1 MMHPLFEKADAWTG
15 QVIAAAIEVHRR
27 MGPGLLEEIY
37 ERCLMR
43 EMEIRHI
50 PAENQVRVPIEYKG
64 MIFEQPLRLDLYVD
78 SCLIVEIKAVEH
90 VLPIHKAQ
98 LISYMKLLCT
108 TGAPHEFSRKQAKG
122 WCVPL
127 DIAGIRRELNLLREL

>member
-98 LISYMKLLCT
+98 LISYMKLLN
-108 TGAPHEFSRKQAKG
+108 
-122 WCVPL
+122 VPL
-127 DIAGIRRELNLLREL
+127 GLLMNFHENKLKDGVSRLILPGSGEN

>member
-1 MMHPLFEKADAWTG
+1 MHPLFEKADAWTG

-98 LISYMKLLCT
+98 LISYMKLLN
-108 TGAPHEFSRKQAKG
+108 
-122 WCVPL
+122 VPL
-127 DIAGIRRELNLLREL
+127 GLLMNFHENKLKDGVSRLILPGSGEN